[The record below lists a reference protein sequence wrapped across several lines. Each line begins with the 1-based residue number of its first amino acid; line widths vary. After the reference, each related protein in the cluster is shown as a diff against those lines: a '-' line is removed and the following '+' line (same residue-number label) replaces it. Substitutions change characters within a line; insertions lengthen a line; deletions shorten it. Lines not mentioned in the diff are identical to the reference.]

1 VRARHENLLRV
12 KEIGRTKWHSAGFI
26 TSGAFCPFD
35 EMASFPEPGRGVLLR
50 ARAAGWMI
58 AAVCFLPLLAQAW
71 QSPLAKQSASQH
83 LPSSAL
89 GDQTP
94 QPTAPFGPISPFL
107 GLPVSEIRFRGVPER
122 EKDHLRQL
130 VPQKMDKPLDR
141 EVVRESLNALYAT
154 GLFADLQVEAEKA
167 PDNQVI
173 LTFVAVNN
181 YFVGSLNV
189 DPDPGRPSANQIIS
203 ATKFQLG
210 EVFTPEKLERAQKN
224 ILQLMA
230 GNGFYRATVT
240 HDEHPHPDTD
250 QMDITFHINTG
261 PPATVGVI
269 TVKGPAGYSKGQI
282 EDIARMH
289 SGDRVTA
296 DRVTNALQRIRK
308 KYLKHKRL
316 LAQVSIADRVYL
328 SETNR
333 VDYTF
338 LIDPGPTVEIEV
350 EGFKIRQSVLRK
362 RVPVYEENALDDDLL
377 NEGRRN
383 LLDYMQT
390 RGYFDAKVGVKK
402 QSQPTTNTLRAIY
415 VIDPGD
421 RHKLV
426 KVIYNGNKYFD
437 QEALRSRMQV
447 QPAARFLSH
456 GRYSQSLLASD
467 INGLQELYRANGFRQ
482 VQIKSAVE
490 DNFEGKE
497 RQLAIRLQIEEGPQ
511 TLVGDLKV
519 VGNQKVP
526 SDELLSKIDTAQ
538 GQPYSDYKLAGDR
551 DTILNY
557 YFNNGFPNANIE
569 VATLPVVGTADR
581 IDVTFT
587 IQEGEQFFVD
597 QVLVSGL
604 VHTRPYIVQ
613 RKLKVTPGSPLSQD
627 DMLRTQAALYDL
639 GIFNQVDTAVQNP
652 NGADPTKNVLIDT
665 HEAKRYTFN
674 YGLGLEFQT
683 GQPSNSAN
691 VPQGRTGVS
700 PRVSLEVTRLNFR
713 GVNHT
718 ITLKGH
724 LGRLQQRALVSY
736 NAPGWLNNGKLTLS
750 FTGFYDNTLDITT
763 FTSKRLEG
771 SVQLH
776 QCFGTAD
783 QCATRP
789 PSEMVYA
796 FTYRRVQASNLVISP
811 NLIPVLSQ
819 PTRVGGPGF
828 TYIRDRRDNPLEST
842 KGTYTTIDAA
852 VASKYFGSEADF
864 SRILIQNSSYYL
876 FGKHRAAS
884 RQFVIAR
891 STRIGVENAF
901 GNTVILEPAQL
912 LTAPSTVDLIPLPER
927 FLSGGGNSHRGFGL
941 NQAGPRDLK
950 TGYPTGGSGLFLNQL
965 ELRLPPVD
973 LPFVQDNISFA
984 IFHDMGNVFAK
995 PTDMVDSLFH
1005 WRQKNANLCLNEAT
1019 YTQCDFNYI
1028 SHAIGLGVHYKTPIG
1043 PVRFDFG
1050 YNLNPPAFPRFA
1062 IINLVNGVPSQFD
1075 PQRASHFNF
1084 FFSIGQS
1091 F

>member
-1 VRARHENLLRV
+1 LRAKARWWAAVVVCLLPV
-12 KEIGRTKWHSAGFI
+12 LASAG
-26 TSGAFCPFD
+26 
-35 EMASFPEPGRGVLLR
+35 
-50 ARAAGWMI
+50 
-58 AAVCFLPLLAQAW
+58 
-71 QSPLAKQSASQH
+71 QSAAPNESPQ
-83 LPSSAL
+83 AT
-89 GDQTP
+89 TP
-94 QPTAPFGPISPFL
+94 QNKENQALSNGNAPFGPISAYL
-107 GLPVSEIRFRGVPER
+107 GLPVSEIRFRGVAER
-122 EKDHLRQL
+122 EKSHLRDL
-130 VPQKMDKPLDR
+130 ISQKAGNPLDR
-141 EVVRESLNALYAT
+141 DLVRDSMKLLFDT
-154 GLFADLQVEAEKA
+154 GLFADLQVEAQKTA
-167 PDNQVI
+167 DDRVI
-173 LTFVAVNN
+173 VTFSTVSN
-181 YFVGSLNV
+181 YFVGSINV
-189 DPDPGRPSANQIIS
+189 EGDPGRPSANQIVS

-210 EVFTPEKLERAQKN
+210 EVFTPDRLERAQKS
-224 ILQLMA
+224 ILQLLA
-230 GNGFYRATVT
+230 DNGFYRAAVT
-240 HDEHPHPDTD
+240 YEEHPHPETD
-250 QMDITFHINTG
+250 QMDILFRINPGT
-261 PPATVGVI
+261 PASVGVI
-269 TVKGPAGYSKGQI
+269 TVQGEAGYSKGQI

-289 SGDRVTA
+289 TGDRVTA
-296 DRVTNALQRIRK
+296 DRVSGALQRIRK
-308 KYLKHKRL
+308 KYLKQKRL
-316 LAQVSIADRVYL
+316 LAQVSIAERNYRP
-328 SETNR
+328 ETNK

-402 QSQPTTNTLRAIY
+402 QSEPTSNTLRAIY

-421 RHKLV
+421 RHKLMR
-426 KVIYNGNKYFD
+426 VIITGNKYFD
-437 QEALRSRMQV
+437 QEALRTRMQV
-447 QPAARFLSH
+447 QPATRFLTH
-456 GRYSQSLLASD
+456 GRYSQSLLAGD

-482 VQIKSAVE
+482 IQIKSTVE
-490 DNFEGKE
+490 DNYQGQS
-497 RQLAIRLQIEEGPQ
+497 RQLAIHLQVDEGQQ
-511 TLVGDLKV
+511 TLVGDLRL
-519 VGNQKVP
+519 VGSQKVQ
-526 SDELLSKIDTAQ
+526 SEVLLSKIDSAP

-557 YFNNGFPNANIE
+557 YFNNGFPNANLEIS
-569 VATLPVVGTADR
+569 TLPIVGKEDR

-587 IQEGEQFFVD
+587 VQEGEQFFVD

-604 VHTRPYIVQ
+604 VHTRPHVVQ
-613 RKLKVTPGSPLSQD
+613 RKLKVTPGSPLSQE
-627 DMLRTQAALYDL
+627 DMLGTQAALYDL
-639 GIFNQVDTAVQNP
+639 GIFSQVDTAVQNP
-652 NGADPTKNVLIDT
+652 SGADPTKNVLVDV

-683 GQPSNSAN
+683 GQPSTSAN
-691 VPQGRTGVS
+691 VPQGKTGVS

-718 ITLKGH
+718 ITFKGH
-724 LGRLQQRALVSY
+724 LGELQQRALISY
-736 NAPGWLNNGKLTLS
+736 NAPGWLGNNKLGLV
-750 FTGFYDNTLDITT
+750 FTAFYDNTLDITT

-776 QCFGTAD
+776 QCFGTPD
-783 QCATRP
+783 QCSSRP
-789 PSEMVYA
+789 PSEMVYS

-842 KGTYTTIDAA
+842 KGTYTTVDAS
-852 VASKYFGSEADF
+852 VASSYFGSEADF
-864 SRILIQNSSYYL
+864 SRILVQNSSYYVV
-876 FGKHRAAS
+876 GKHRPQS

-891 STRIGVENAF
+891 STRVGVQTPF
-901 GNTVILEPAQL
+901 GSTMILEPAEL
-912 LTAPSTVDLIPLPER
+912 LTAPPDVNLIPLPER

-950 TGYPTGGSGLFLNQL
+950 TGYPTGGSGLFLNQF
-965 ELRLPPVD
+965 ELRLPAAD
-973 LPFVQDNISFA
+973 LPFVQDNVSFA

-995 PTDMVDSLFH
+995 SSDMVDSLFR
-1005 WRQKNANLCLNEAT
+1005 WKQKNADLCTNQAT
-1019 YTQCDFNYI
+1019 YTQCNFNYI

-1050 YNLNPPAFPRFA
+1050 YNLNPPVFPRFA
-1062 IINLVNGVPSQFD
+1062 IINTVNGVPSQFD